1 MKTVSIIRPRF
12 LVLFLPLGGKNI
24 LKNPRVCLNKSKLS
38 NLNGKMHK
46 KDVIKLVKL
55 KERTK

>member
-12 LVLFLPLGGKNI
+12 LVLFLPLDDENI
-24 LKNPRVCLNKSKLS
+24 LKNPCVCLDKPKLS

-46 KDVIKLVKL
+46 KGVIKLVKL